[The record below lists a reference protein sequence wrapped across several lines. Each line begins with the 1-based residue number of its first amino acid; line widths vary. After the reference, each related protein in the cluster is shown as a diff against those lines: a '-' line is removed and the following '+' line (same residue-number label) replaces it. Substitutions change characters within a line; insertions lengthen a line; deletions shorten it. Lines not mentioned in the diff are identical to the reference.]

1 MTSCIAVPGVK
12 AETLVIGLDLAGV
25 AVSAGSACSSGK
37 VEASHVLA
45 AMGVAPE
52 IAQGAIRVS
61 LGFGSENTDIQRYL
75 STFGALV
82 KRLKQNAKEAA

>member
-1 MTSCIAVPGVK
+1 
-12 AETLVIGLDLAGV
+12 
-25 AVSAGSACSSGK
+25 
-37 VEASHVLA
+37 VLA